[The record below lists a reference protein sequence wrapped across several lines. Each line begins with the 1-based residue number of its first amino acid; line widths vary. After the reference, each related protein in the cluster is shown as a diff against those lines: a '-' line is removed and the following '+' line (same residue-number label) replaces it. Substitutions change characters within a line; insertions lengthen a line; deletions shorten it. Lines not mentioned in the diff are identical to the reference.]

1 MNNPGQPVDI
11 LETLPASLHRAYL
24 CTVHLLAANKIL
36 ESANSQLELE
46 NATRDLDYW
55 KRSISRQICEAFKM
69 DNNLRFADL
78 DSLAAGDE
86 LIISVICSTLKG
98 II

>member
-11 LETLPASLHRAYL
+11 LETIPESLHRAYL
-24 CTVHLLAANKIL
+24 CTIELK
-36 ESANSQLELE
+36 NSQALF
-46 NATRDLDYW
+46 NSAFSPRDREAQEHNINYW
-55 KRSISRQICEAFKM
+55 KRSVSRQICEAFKM

-86 LIISVICSTLKG
+86 LLISVIRSTLKG